1 MAQQIALQ
9 AESGRELG
17 SSSAR
22 RLRRTGRIPAVV
34 YGLEDG
40 PLPVSVDYSE
50 ARNALTGDAGLNA
63 LLNLAIDGSDQ
74 LCLVK
79 DVQRHV
85 VRDEVSHID
94 FIRVDPNADFELE
107 VPLVLIGEAKAVANV
122 SGMVDQALFSVV
134 IATKPTSIPNEI
146 EVDISNMEVGDTIR
160 VEDLQLPEGVSPAM
174 RLQATVA
181 TAMVTRSTL
190 ESMRA
195 EEEAEAAEEAA
206 ALAGEGGEAPA
217 EGAEDGGDADGE

>member
-1 MAQQIALQ
+1 MAQQVALN
-9 AESGRELG
+9 AETGRELG

-34 YGLEDG
+34 YGLSTE
-40 PLPVSVDYSE
+40 PLPVSVEYAE
-50 ARNALTGDAGLNA
+50 ARVALSGSAGLNA
-63 LLNLAIDGSDQ
+63 LLNLAIDGNDE

-107 VPLVLIGEAKAVANV
+107 IPLILIGESKAVANV

-134 IATKPTSIPNEI
+134 ITTKPTSIPNEV
-146 EVDISNMEVGDTIR
+146 EVDVSEMEVGDTIR
-160 VEDLQLPEGVSPAM
+160 VEDLKLPEGVKPAM
-174 RLQATVA
+174 DLEATVA
-181 TAMVTRSTL
+181 TAVVTRSTL
-190 ESMRA
+190 EAMRLD
-195 EEEAEAAEEAA
+195 EEAEAAEEEAA
-206 ALAGEGGEAPA
+206 AAPEAPA
-217 EGAEDGGDADGE
+217 ADDAE

>member
-1 MAQQIALQ
+1 MAQQVALK
-9 AESGRELG
+9 AETGRELG
-17 SSSAR
+17 SSSSR

-34 YGLEDG
+34 YGLETE
-40 PLPVSVDYSE
+40 PLAVSVEYSE
-50 ARNALTGDAGLNA
+50 ARIALSGDAGLNA
-63 LLNLAIDGSDQ
+63 LLNLDIDGNTE

-107 VPLVLIGEAKAVANV
+107 IPLILIGESKAIANV

-134 IATKPTSIPNEI
+134 ITTKPTSIPNEV
-146 EVDISNMEVGDTIR
+146 EVDISDMEVGDTIR
-160 VEDLQLPEGVSPAM
+160 VEDIKLPEGVKPAM
-174 RLQATVA
+174 DLEATVA
-181 TAMVTRSTL
+181 TAVVTRSTL

-195 EEEAEAAEEAA
+195 EEEAEAAEDEAA
-206 ALAGEGGEAPA
+206 AVAAAPPAADDA
-217 EGAEDGGDADGE
+217 E

>member
-1 MAQQIALQ
+1 MAQQVALK

-17 SSSAR
+17 SSSSR

-34 YGLEDG
+34 YGLDAE

-50 ARNALTGDAGLNA
+50 ARVALTGDAGLNA
-63 LLNLAIDGSDQ
+63 LLNLTIDGNDQ

-94 FIRVDPNADFELE
+94 FIRVDPNADIETE
-107 VPLVLIGEAKAVANV
+107 VPLVLVGEAREVNNV

-146 EVDISNMEVGDTIR
+146 EVDITEMQVGDTIR
-160 VEDLQLPEGVSPAM
+160 VEDLKLPEGVKPAM

-190 ESMRA
+190 EAMRA
-195 EEEAEAAEEAA
+195 EEAAGAEGDEEGAA
-206 ALAGEGGEAPA
+206 ADAGASSDDA
-217 EGAEDGGDADGE
+217 GDE